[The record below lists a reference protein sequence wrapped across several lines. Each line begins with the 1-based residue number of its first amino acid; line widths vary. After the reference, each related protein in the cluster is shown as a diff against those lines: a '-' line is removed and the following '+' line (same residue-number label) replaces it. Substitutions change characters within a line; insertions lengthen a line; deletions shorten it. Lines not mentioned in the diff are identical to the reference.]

1 MFQFILKQWDKR
13 AQKDDFYSF
22 IPAIIM
28 MFSGANPAQVARQ
41 WIGNNYSMSAP
52 WIWDGEQGA

>member
-1 MFQFILKQWDKR
+1 MT
-13 AQKDDFYSF
+13 FYSF
-22 IPAIIM
+22 VPAIIM